1 MRVVRVRGA
10 RDCGGHSS
18 IGPMTVLE
26 TDRLLLQRFT
36 ASPSESEFA
45 LRLLNE
51 PSYLQYIGDKGVRT
65 LEQATAYLLE
75 GPIKSYQLHGHG
87 LYLVVLKDSLQPVGI
102 CGLLRRDQ
110 FPDADL
116 GYAFLPEF
124 WSQGFAYESASA
136 VLDYGKRTLKLSK
149 IIALVSPAN
158 SPSIKL
164 LEKLGF
170 TYSEQVKM
178 EPSGSDAAVYEL
190 V

>member
-1 MRVVRVRGA
+1 
-10 RDCGGHSS
+10 
-18 IGPMTVLE
+18 MTVLE
-26 TDRLLLQRFT
+26 TDRLILQRFT

-51 PSYLQYIGDKGVRT
+51 PSYLQNIGDKGVRT
-65 LEQATAYLLE
+65 LEQASTYLLD

-102 CGLLRRDQ
+102 CGLLKRDQ

-124 WSQGFAYESASA
+124 WSRGFAYEAASA
-136 VLDYGKRTLKLSK
+136 VVGYGQRSLKLPK
-149 IIALVSPAN
+149 LIALVAPGN

-170 TYSEQVKM
+170 TYSGQVRM

-190 V
+190 PS

>member
-1 MRVVRVRGA
+1 
-10 RDCGGHSS
+10 
-18 IGPMTVLE
+18 MTVLE
-26 TDRLLLQRFT
+26 TDRLLLRRFT
-36 ASPSESEFA
+36 ASPSESEFV

-65 LEQATAYLLE
+65 LEQAATYLLE
-75 GPIKSYQLHGHG
+75 GPIRSYQLHGHG
-87 LYLVVLKDSLQPVGI
+87 LYLVVLKNSLQPVGT

-136 VLDYGKRTLKLSK
+136 VLDYGKRTLELAR

-164 LEKLGF
+164 LKKLGF
-170 TYSEQVKM
+170 SYSEQVKM
-178 EPSGSDAAVYEL
+178 EPSGSDAALYEL
-190 V
+190 VS

>member
-1 MRVVRVRGA
+1 
-10 RDCGGHSS
+10 
-18 IGPMTVLE
+18 MTVLE
-26 TDRLLLQRFT
+26 TDRLLLRHFT
-36 ASPSESEFA
+36 ASPGESEFA

-65 LEQATAYLLE
+65 LEQATTYLLE
-75 GPIKSYQLHGHG
+75 GPIKSYHLHGHG
-87 LYLVVLKDSLQPVGI
+87 LYLVVLKNSLQPVGI

-136 VLDYGKRTLKLSK
+136 VLDYGKRTLKLPK

-164 LEKLGF
+164 LKKLGF
-170 TYSEQVKM
+170 TYLEQVKM
-178 EPSGSDAAVYEL
+178 EPHGSDAAVYEL